1 MQPSLE
7 KARVDIRKF
16 VKIGR
21 PGYRVTKQRDPNS
34 GHQSMLFQVDY
45 PGMVLF
51 MYLSHQYV
59 VSYHVILKKFD
70 YQHKANKF

>member
-1 MQPSLE
+1 ME

-21 PGYRVTKQRDPNS
+21 PGYRVTKQRDPTS

-45 PGMVLF
+45 PGTVQF
-51 MYLSHQYV
+51 MYLSCQI
-59 VSYHVILKKFD
+59 SSKMHVLFNGIPCS
-70 YQHKANKF
+70 